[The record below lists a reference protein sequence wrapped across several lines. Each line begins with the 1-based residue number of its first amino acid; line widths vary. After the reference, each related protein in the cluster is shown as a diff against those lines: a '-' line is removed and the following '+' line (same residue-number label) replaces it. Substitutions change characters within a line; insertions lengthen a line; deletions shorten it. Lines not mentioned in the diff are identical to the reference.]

1 MFFKQNVFFKK
12 KTASKKVG
20 TCHVIYTLWKKI
32 KTTTTFFSY
41 KLNITIKTHKP
52 KWDFKINWTNQ
63 EKLFL
68 LWFMFSSSW

>member
-20 TCHVIYTLWKKI
+20 TCHVIYTLWNKI
-32 KTTTTFFSY
+32 KTTFFFIQIKY
-41 KLNITIKTHKP
+41 TKKTHKP

-68 LWFMFSSSW
+68 LSFMFSSSW